1 LYSARCALTIE
12 VTASAVN
19 PLDSPMQPTVSRKI
33 AKHVL
38 IGTSSYP
45 LFSICNPIAERQL
58 SVADYYQ
65 PDEGY

>member
-1 LYSARCALTIE
+1 
-12 VTASAVN
+12 
-19 PLDSPMQPTVSRKI
+19 MQPTVSRKI